1 MMHFYLRHKKMFLM
15 VLAELFLS
23 VVLRVERFITWEL
36 KMTKIA
42 QCTLDSKDIS
52 EDKQLGKKEEQT
64 KPVTSASSSLRLRGC
79 AQNDKRTN
87 KHLKHRKIS

>member
-1 MMHFYLRHKKMFLM
+1 
-15 VLAELFLS
+15 
-23 VVLRVERFITWEL
+23 
-36 KMTKIA
+36 MTKIA
-42 QCTLDSKDIS
+42 QCTPGFERYFWRK
-52 EDKQLGKKEEQT
+52 KKLGKKEEQT

>member
-1 MMHFYLRHKKMFLM
+1 MGAEDDENSTMHPWIRKIFLKINNW
-15 VLAELFLS
+15 
-23 VVLRVERFITWEL
+23 ER
-36 KMTKIA
+36 
-42 QCTLDSKDIS
+42 
-52 EDKQLGKKEEQT
+52 KKEEQT